1 MTYILTLKDNT
12 VINNYT
18 EETNL
23 TKFKEQENY
32 IHSLYL
38 DGIDQIP
45 RDRCIAYSDKFTHE
59 YLGEETVIGCV
70 NRKYAN
76 YLDNK
81 FASVHRLYCIDS
93 KTAFIYVTGG
103 FWEDNPSWL
112 HEKALIT
119 SVSTHFEEDPEFC
132 SYKYNKKANDYKKY
146 WFRASAEISK
156 SEYGIEL
163 KDDSDEFIM
172 AIVENNT
179 LKTVRK
185 MIPSTDNG
193 DDVLENWQS
202 IYILNAR
209 KAGKKEFLKKLY
221 ESGL

>member
-18 EETNL
+18 EETNP

>member
-18 EETNL
+18 EETNP

-32 IHSLYL
+32 IHSLQL